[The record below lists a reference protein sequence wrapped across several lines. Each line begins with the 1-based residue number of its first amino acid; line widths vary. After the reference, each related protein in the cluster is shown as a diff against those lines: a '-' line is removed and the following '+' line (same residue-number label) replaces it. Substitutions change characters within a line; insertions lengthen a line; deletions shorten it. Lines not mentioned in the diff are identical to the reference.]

1 MKELDSAVLI
11 DSAILEEVQK
21 ASVDGRLACGK
32 AEQLAEK
39 LGVSRLVIGQ
49 AASQL
54 KIKIKQ
60 CQLGCF

>member
-1 MKELDSAVLI
+1 MKELDAKIELDQV
-11 DSAILEEVQK
+11 ILDEVQK
-21 ASVDGRLACGK
+21 ASVDGRLPCGK
-32 AEQLAEK
+32 AEALAEK
-39 LGVSRLVIGQ
+39 LGVPRLVIGQ